1 MAHEKTG
8 FPAGAGR
15 KKSIRGAGAYGSENL
30 KIAAHPLSVEAYRR
44 AGSAAGRPVSLCT
57 MADVSRE
64 RAGEPEIATTTLAEI
79 YVQQGLY
86 DRALV
91 IYRRLAER
99 TPGDERVAARV
110 AEIEAEMERLRVGG
124 EPLPAVSAPALV
136 GEPRSAAP
144 VATPPTAPEDSPPAE
159 RDARSPLA
167 AAADAE
173 FLAWLERRL

>member
-30 KIAAHPLSVEAYRR
+30 KIAAHPLSVEAHRR

-110 AEIEAEMERLRVGG
+110 AEIEAEMERLRAGG
-124 EPLPAVSAPALV
+124 EPVPVRPLVVPRPGGSAPSPPLPPPTVPAVA
-136 GEPRSAAP
+136 
-144 VATPPTAPEDSPPAE
+144 D
-159 RDARSPLA
+159 
-167 AAADAE
+167 DAE
-173 FLAWLERRL
+173 FLAWLDRR